1 VVLHPTDAALVKCGT
16 CSMKPREKGG
26 VLDSRLN
33 VYGVEGLKVAGTL
46 STVNGLLVSISD

>member
-1 VVLHPTDAALVKCGT
+1 
-16 CSMKPREKGG
+16 MKPREKGG